1 MVDSPQI
8 GNHGALDRL
17 LAQARTAVERENW
30 ALAEDR
36 LAKVATGRPQDLE
49 VVRLLAQVLRERGK
63 VGEAE
68 ALLVKAWKAAVA
80 AAVVAV
86 DAGIESRRELLLELA
101 DLRLTDGRPAEAARV
116 LGRVLE
122 VEPNQWEALWLLG
135 NAFFD
140 GGHMA
145 EAANAYRESISANPF
160 EAEPWWNL
168 ATALERVGEAARAA
182 DALEGWLGVVA
193 DGTEA
198 AERER
203 VLAEIA
209 RLRAPSPERCG

>member
-36 LAKVATGRPQDLE
+36 LAKVVAGRPQDLE